1 MTQGFVRHADRS
13 LSALQRRL
21 RSRAVLYRL
30 TLGTRVLLAVGFI
43 PTGAVK
49 LLGRRFTNMSPA
61 SDIGNFFETLY
72 RSGPYWRFLGL
83 AQVVA
88 GLLVLSRA
96 TATLGA
102 LAFFAIMLNVFCI
115 TISYDFR
122 GTPVVTGLML
132 LATVYLLL
140 WDYDRLRGL
149 LGPGAGCDAAPPPP
163 PEQRLNGA
171 LERGAYV
178 AGLAFGL
185 AFFSAMRGLLVPPSL
200 GFWLALGCLL
210 SFLVALWCGLLRR
223 GPRGRRAARAED
235 ADAQS

>member
-1 MTQGFVRHADRS
+1 M
-13 LSALQRRL
+13 
-21 RSRAVLYRL
+21 RSRPILYRL

-43 PTGAVK
+43 PTGMVK
-49 LLGRRFTNMSPA
+49 LLGRRFTLLSPQ
-61 SDIGNFFETLY
+61 SEIGGFFETLY

-83 AQVVA
+83 AQVLA
-88 GLLVLSRA
+88 GLLVLWRT

-102 LAFFAIMLNVFCI
+102 VAFFAIMLNVFFI

-149 LGPGAGCDAAPPPP
+149 FGLGAEEGAHVPP
-163 PEQRLNGA
+163 PEPRLNDK

-178 AGLAFGL
+178 AGAVCGL
-185 AFFSAMRGLLVPPSL
+185 ALFSALRGLLIPPAWSM
-200 GFWLALGCLL
+200 WLVLGCLL
-210 SFLVALWCGLLRR
+210 SLLVALFCGLFRR
-223 GPRGRRAARAED
+223 KQEL
-235 ADAQS
+235 

>member
-1 MTQGFVRHADRS
+1 MRDDLVHRLDR
-13 LSALQRRL
+13 LAGALQRWV
-21 RSRAVLYRL
+21 RSRPVLYRL

-49 LLGRRFTNMSPA
+49 LLGRRFTTMSPE
-61 SDIGNFFETLY
+61 SDIGLFFETLY

-83 AQVVA
+83 AQVLA
-88 GLLVLSRA
+88 GLLVLSRT

-102 LAFFAIMLNVFCI
+102 LAFFAIMLNVFFI

-132 LATVYLLL
+132 LATLYLLL

-149 LGPGAGCDAAPPPP
+149 LGFEGDLAPPV
-163 PEQRLNGA
+163 EQRLRGR
-171 LERGAYV
+171 LEPGAYV

-185 AFFSAMRGLLVPPSL
+185 AFFSAMRGLLVPPRW
-200 GFWLALGCLL
+200 GMWLALGCLL
-210 SFLVALWCGLLRR
+210 SFLVALACGLRR
-223 GPRGRRAARAED
+223 RR
-235 ADAQS
+235 

>member
-13 LSALQRRL
+13 LSALQRRV

-115 TISYDFR
+115 TLSYDFR

-149 LGPGAGCDAAPPPP
+149 LGLGAGGGDAAPP
-163 PEQRLNGA
+163 PEQRLSGT

-178 AGLAFGL
+178 AGLACGL

-200 GFWLALGCLL
+200 GLWLALGCLL
-210 SFLVALWCGLLRR
+210 SLLVALWCGLFRR
-223 GPRGRRAARAED
+223 R
-235 ADAQS
+235 

>member
-1 MTQGFVRHADRS
+1 MMDEFAHRLDRLAGS
-13 LSALQRRL
+13 SQRRV
-21 RSRAVLYRL
+21 RSRPILYRL

-49 LLGRRFTNMSPA
+49 LLGRRFTSMSPE
-61 SDIGNFFETLY
+61 SDIGFFFETLY

-83 AQVVA
+83 AQVAA
-88 GLLVLSRA
+88 GLLVLSRT

-102 LAFFAIMLNVFCI
+102 LAFFAIMLNVFFI

-140 WDYDRLRGL
+140 WDYDRVRGL
-149 LGPGAGCDAAPPPP
+149 FGLGAEGAPELP
-163 PEQRLNGA
+163 PEPRLSGG

-185 AFFSAMRGLLVPPSL
+185 ALFGATRGLLVPPRW
-200 GFWLALGCLL
+200 GFPLALGCLL
-210 SFLVALWCGLLRR
+210 SLLAALWYGLFRR
-223 GPRGRRAARAED
+223 ERHAPD
-235 ADAQS
+235 A

>member
-1 MTQGFVRHADRS
+1 MTRGFVRHADRS
-13 LSALQRRL
+13 LSALQRRV

-149 LGPGAGCDAAPPPP
+149 LGLGAGGDAAPP
-163 PEQRLNGA
+163 PEQRLSGT

-178 AGLAFGL
+178 AGLACGL
-185 AFFSAMRGLLVPPSL
+185 AFFSAMRGLLVPPGLS
-200 GFWLALGCLL
+200 FWLALGCLL
-210 SFLVALWCGLLRR
+210 SFLVALWCGLFRR
-223 GPRGRRAARAED
+223 R
-235 ADAQS
+235 